1 MANLRHPDGR
11 IRGGHI
17 VNWGQSARLKCIII
31 SCCVLSS
38 TLSEPESASSAQSAD
53 SLCPGETP
61 PRRRG
66 GTSCRR
72 LRNLRLRKR
81 VQSLG
86 ALGRNQRGTVPVFA
100 AMSRA
105 AALLTAVV
113 SQSSGSMRLFGSI
126 AGSLESSGFA
136 LQVSRT
142 SGDSTTTVRD
152 EAIIISSICRS
163 VTLPAVGG
171 GDG

>member
-1 MANLRHPDGR
+1 MANLRHPGGR

-66 GTSCRR
+66 GTSCR